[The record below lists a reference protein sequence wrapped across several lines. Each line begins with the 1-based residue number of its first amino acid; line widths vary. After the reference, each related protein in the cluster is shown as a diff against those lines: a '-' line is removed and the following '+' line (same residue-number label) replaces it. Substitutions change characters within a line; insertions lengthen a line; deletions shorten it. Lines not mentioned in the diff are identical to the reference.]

1 MSKTEIT
8 NELNRLKNY
17 GYEVR
22 TFNHYKAV
30 GRGTKGFVDHFI
42 IGHYMIFCEVKIDKD
57 KLKPEQIRLAE
68 KISAHSALYKRL
80 HYVNVH
86 TLAEA
91 KKLVDN
97 ILAKKL

>member
-8 NELNRLKNY
+8 NELNRLKKY

-22 TFNHYKAV
+22 TFNHYQAV

-42 IGHYMIFCEVKIDKD
+42 IGHYIIFCEVKIGRDR
-57 KLKPEQIRLAE
+57 LSEAQISLAD
-68 KISAHSALYKRL
+68 KISTHATLYKRL
-80 HYVNVH
+80 HYVNIH

-91 KKLVDN
+91 KKLVEN